1 MVKLISYLIL
11 RKTQLMLDKITELRR
26 GETLSIY
33 TVKLLVGSQIVA
45 QTQVEKGNGL
55 NKPNTINL

>member
-1 MVKLISYLIL
+1 
-11 RKTQLMLDKITELRR
+11 MLDKITELRR

-45 QTQVEKGNGL
+45 QTQVEKGDRP